1 MAGDPGG
8 ARLMQEAAGRLALCT
23 LDALRAAGPLRI
35 VASGTVFAV
44 FLLDGTPYVTQDDCT
59 HGPGSLAEG
68 FVTGEEVECP
78 FHQGR
83 FHIPTGR
90 PTLAPCTVAL
100 RVWPARVIGGSV
112 CIDPA
117 GASG

>member
-1 MAGDPGG
+1 MPDESPWPSVW
-8 ARLMQEAAGRLALCT
+8 RDLCAA
-23 LDALRAAGPLRI
+23 DALDPATPLR
-35 VASGTVFAV
+35 VEQAGTAYAV
-44 FLLDGTPYVTQDDCT
+44 FLLDGAVHVTQDDCT

-68 FVTGEEVECP
+68 LVDGQEIECP

-90 PTLAPCTVAL
+90 PTAPPCTIPL
-100 RVWPARVIGGSV
+100 RIWPARVIAGRV

-117 GASG
+117 ASIPPAGAG